1 MPSVPFNEPNL
12 WTDGEISEKISG
24 ISPGVSSLSIEG
36 DSRATLT
43 YIINGPGEDLDPE
56 NPLALFCQQALGDT
70 KINATNGS
78 LIRTPPMTHPQFR
91 WLYADRIS
99 SIKGIGLER
108 KNTEPDSDLLSWD
121 TNASASWQYIPPY
134 YVVYDKYEVVVEFA
148 TKPYLVVSDEV
159 MSNLNEEYPGEYK
172 IDGGDDIYYMDN
184 NTQNIVLEHPIREYK
199 RFSTYTTES
208 SAEYLTMKGGA
219 YKFVSD
225 VVSPPVNNQTI
236 VGFYGKTLVP
246 KVVFKLTWFQVPYE
260 FVDPTNP
267 ASTNIYEALGRV
279 NQNFFYGFEPG
290 ELLFTGFTNTQKIRN
305 QFDVLSYNLSDLNKL
320 PTLESLLY
328 TDITLNFLYIPIFS
342 YDVDG
347 NPYPSDAEG
356 NYAPAGVI
364 NPDNLSY
371 INAGHN
377 LAMTNVNKRYYPVIS
392 EDPSPP
398 PEPNLRKK
406 PIYGSYPFELIFNA
420 LPYRMVNV
428 PTPP

>member
-12 WTDGEISEKISG
+12 WTEGEISEKISG

-43 YIINGPGEDLDPE
+43 YIINGPGIDLDPE

-70 KINATNGS
+70 KINVNNGS

-99 SIKGIGLER
+99 SIKGMGFER
-108 KNTEPDSDLLSWD
+108 KIPEETNSDLLSWD

-134 YVVYDKYEVVVEFA
+134 YVVYDKYEVVVEFS

-159 MSNLNEEYPGEYK
+159 MDNLNEEYPGEYK
-172 IDGGDDIYYMDN
+172 IDGGDDIYYMDD

-219 YKFVSD
+219 YKFSSD
-225 VVSPPVNNQTI
+225 VEEVNGQTI

-260 FVDPTNP
+260 FVDPTND

-279 NQNFFYGFEPG
+279 NQNYFYGFEPG

-305 QFDVLSYNLSDLNKL
+305 QFDVVSYNLSDLADL

-328 TDITLNFLYIPIFS
+328 TDITFNFLYIPIFS

-347 NPYPSDAEG
+347 DPYPSE
-356 NYAPAGVI
+356 PAGII

-392 EDPSPP
+392 EDTSPF
-398 PEPNLRKK
+398 PEPKFRKK
-406 PIYGSYPFELIFNA
+406 PIYNSYPFELIFNA
-420 LPYRMVNV
+420 LPYRMVDV
-428 PTPP
+428 PPPP

>member
-43 YIINGPGEDLDPE
+43 YIINGPGVDLDPE

-70 KINATNGS
+70 KINEADGS
-78 LIRTPPMTHPQFR
+78 LIRTPPMTHPQIR
-91 WLYADRIS
+91 WLYADKI
-99 SIKGIGLER
+99 
-108 KNTEPDSDLLSWD
+108 
-121 TNASASWQYIPPY
+121 
-134 YVVYDKYEVVVEFA
+134 YDKYEVVVEFA
-148 TKPYLVVSDEV
+148 TRPYLVVSDAAIDK
-159 MSNLNEEYPGEYK
+159 LNEEYEGVYR
-172 IDGGDDIYYMDN
+172 IDGGDGTYYMDDGS
-184 NTQNIVLEHPIREYK
+184 QNVAVGNPIREYR

-225 VVSPPVNNQTI
+225 VVDPPVNNQTI

-260 FVDPTNP
+260 FVDPTND

-305 QFDVLSYNLSDLNKL
+305 QFDVVSYNLSDLADL

-328 TDITLNFLYIPIFS
+328 TDITFNFLYIPIFS

-347 NPYPSDAEG
+347 NPYPSDDDG

-377 LAMTNVNKRYYPVIS
+377 LAMTNVNKRYYPVVS
-392 EDPSPP
+392 EDTSPP
-398 PEPNLRKK
+398 PEPNFRKK
-406 PIYGSYPFELIFNA
+406 PIYNSYPFELIFNA
-420 LPYRMVNV
+420 LPYRMADV
-428 PTPP
+428 PPPP

>member
-1 MPSVPFNEPNL
+1 MPSVPFNQPDL
-12 WTDGEISEKISG
+12 WTEGDISEKIAS

-43 YIINGPGEDLDPE
+43 YIINGPGMDLNPE

-70 KINATNGS
+70 KINTTDGS

-134 YVVYDKYEVVVEFA
+134 YVVYDKYEVVVEFS
-148 TKPYLVVSDEV
+148 TKPYLVVSDAAIDK
-159 MSNLNEEYPGEYK
+159 LNEEYEGVYR
-172 IDGGDDIYYMDN
+172 IDGGDGTYYMDDGS
-184 NTQNIVLEHPIREYK
+184 QNAASGNPIREYR

-219 YKFVSD
+219 YKFDSD
-225 VVSPPVNNQTI
+225 VEQVNGQTI

-260 FVDPTNP
+260 FVDPTND

-279 NQNFFYGFEPG
+279 NQNYFYGFEPG

-305 QFDVLSYNLSDLNKL
+305 QFDVISYNLSDLADL

-328 TDITLNFLYIPIFS
+328 TDITFNFLYIPIFS
-342 YDVDG
+342 TDVNGD
-347 NPYPSDAEG
+347 PYPSDDEG

-392 EDPSPP
+392 EDPSPL

-406 PIYGSYPFELIFNA
+406 PIYGSYPFELMFNA
-420 LPYRMVNV
+420 LPYKMNDV
-428 PTPP
+428 PVP

>member
-1 MPSVPFNEPNL
+1 MPSVPFNQPDL
-12 WTDGEISEKISG
+12 WTEGDISEKIAS

-43 YIINGPGEDLDPE
+43 YIINGPGIDLNPQ
-56 NPLALFCQQALGDT
+56 NPLALFCQEALGET
-70 KINATNGS
+70 KINEDDGS

-91 WLYADRIS
+91 WLYAERIS

-108 KNTEPDSDLLSWD
+108 KVPEETNSDLLSWD
-121 TNASASWQYIPPY
+121 TTASNSWQYIPPY

-148 TKPYLVVSDEV
+148 TKPYLVVSDEA
-159 MSNLNEEYPGEYK
+159 MSKLNEEYPGEYR
-172 IDGGDDIYYMDN
+172 IDGGDGTYYTDDGSQDVAIGN
-184 NTQNIVLEHPIREYK
+184 PIREYK

-219 YKFVSD
+219 YKFDSD
-225 VVSPPVNNQTI
+225 VEQVNGQTI

-260 FVDPTNP
+260 FVDPTND

-279 NQNFFYGFEPG
+279 NQNYWYGFEPG

-305 QFDVLSYNLSDLNKL
+305 QFTFDSYAISDLANL

-328 TDITLNFLYIPIFS
+328 TDITFNFLYIPLFS
-342 YDVDG
+342 TDVNGD
-347 NPYPSDAEG
+347 PYPSE
-356 NYAPAGVI
+356 PAGII

-392 EDPSPP
+392 EDPSPL

-406 PIYGSYPFELIFNA
+406 PIYGSYPFELMFNA
-420 LPYRMVNV
+420 LPYKMNTV
-428 PTPP
+428 PIP

>member
-1 MPSVPFNEPNL
+1 MPSVPFNQPDL
-12 WTDGEISEKISG
+12 WTEGDISEKIAS

-43 YIINGPGEDLDPE
+43 YIINGPGMDLNPE

-70 KINATNGS
+70 KINTTDGS

-148 TKPYLVVSDEV
+148 TKPYLVVSDAAIDK
-159 MSNLNEEYPGEYK
+159 LNEEYEGVYR
-172 IDGGDDIYYMDN
+172 IDGGDGTYYMDDGSQGVAVGN
-184 NTQNIVLEHPIREYK
+184 PIREYR

-219 YKFVSD
+219 YKFDSD
-225 VVSPPVNNQTI
+225 VEQVNGQTI
-236 VGFYGKTLVP
+236 VGFYGKTLIP

-260 FVDPTNP
+260 FVDPTND

-279 NQNFFYGFEPG
+279 NQNYFYGFEPG

-305 QFDVLSYNLSDLNKL
+305 QFDVISYNLSDLADL

-328 TDITLNFLYIPIFS
+328 TDITFNFLYIPIFS
-342 YDVDG
+342 TDVNGD
-347 NPYPSDAEG
+347 PYPSE
-356 NYAPAGVI
+356 PAGII

-377 LAMTNVNKRYYPVIS
+377 LAMTNINKRYYPVVS
-392 EDPSPP
+392 EDPAPV

-406 PIYGSYPFELIFNA
+406 PIYGSYPFELMFNA
-420 LPYRMVNV
+420 LPYKMNDV
-428 PTPP
+428 PVP